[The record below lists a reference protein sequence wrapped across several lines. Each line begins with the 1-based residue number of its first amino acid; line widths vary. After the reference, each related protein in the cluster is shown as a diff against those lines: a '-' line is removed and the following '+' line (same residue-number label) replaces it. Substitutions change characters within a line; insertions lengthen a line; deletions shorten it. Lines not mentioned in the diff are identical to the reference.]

1 MGKEFV
7 QINFD
12 ALSQSHAVMVVEE
25 EEEEDIKD
33 FSIFMKFRQ

>member
-25 EEEEDIKD
+25 EEEDIKD

>member
-7 QINFD
+7 LINFD

-25 EEEEDIKD
+25 EEEDIKD

>member
-1 MGKEFV
+1 MGKELV

-25 EEEEDIKD
+25 EEEDIKD
-33 FSIFMKFRQ
+33 FPIFMKFRQ

>member
-1 MGKEFV
+1 MGKELV

-25 EEEEDIKD
+25 EEEDIKD